1 MFYDSAAQIFPALL
15 AVLGG
20 GGEDR
25 GGLKSG
31 RARLQLLLI
40 HLAEA
45 WPLDQLRVYKQPKE
59 FSKQTITYCR

>member
-1 MFYDSAAQIFPALL
+1 MAWFPPIKFKSRIPYMFYDSAAQIFPALL

-25 GGLKSG
+25 GGLKSA

-45 WPLDQLRVYKQPKE
+45 
-59 FSKQTITYCR
+59 

>member
-20 GGEDR
+20 GGENR

-40 HLAEA
+40 HLAQA
-45 WPLDQLRVYKQPKE
+45 
-59 FSKQTITYCR
+59 